1 MKKYAKVTNEETKAC
16 EVGLGTNSKFY
27 QSIGMTEQEVEQAY
41 DGNWYLSGYAPVK
54 PEPTI
59 EEQNEAIR
67 ATREQLYIQISDK
80 LKADYDEAVA
90 RGADDVEEL
99 RQAWLAA
106 KDAVRAAHPYVKESS
121 SDDLQPDQTED
132 QTTTDVEED
141 ASESDEAEPAA
152 TNTLPEQDISS
163 WTGA

>member
-1 MKKYAKVTNEETKAC
+1 MEYLYKPYTNKEYADFVVANQGKKLMSDKEKIWFED
-16 EVGLGTNSKFY
+16 F
-27 QSIGMTEQEVEQAY
+27 
-41 DGNWYLSGYAPVK
+41 PK
-54 PEPTI
+54 PTV

-67 ATREQLYIQISDK
+67 AAREAAYVQTSDK

-106 KDAVRAAHPYVKESS
+106 KDTVRAAHPYVKEPSS
-121 SDDLQPDQTED
+121 NDLRPDQAED
-132 QTTTDVEED
+132 QTTTDAEEG
-141 ASESDEAEPAA
+141 ASESDVAEPAA

-163 WTGA
+163 WTGV

>member
-1 MKKYAKVTNEETKAC
+1 MWYVEKIINHRIGNRTQNKKIADS
-16 EVGLGTNSKFY
+16 LGWTITIDES
-27 QSIGMTEQEVEQAY
+27 QTELAY
-41 DGNWYLSGYAPVK
+41 DGSLWEKGHAPK
-54 PEPTI
+54 PSI

-67 ATREQLYIQISDK
+67 AAREAAYVQTSDW
-80 LKADYDEAVA
+80 LKREYDEAVA

-106 KDAVRAAHPYVKESS
+106 KDAVRAAHPYVKEPS
-121 SDDLQPDQTED
+121 SDDLQPDLPEKQTK
-132 QTTTDVEED
+132 TDAEEG
-141 ASESDEAEPAA
+141 ASESDVAEPAA

>member
-1 MKKYAKVTNEETKAC
+1 MEYLYKPYTNKEYADFVVANQGKKLMSDKEKIWFED
-16 EVGLGTNSKFY
+16 F
-27 QSIGMTEQEVEQAY
+27 
-41 DGNWYLSGYAPVK
+41 PK
-54 PEPTI
+54 PTV

-67 ATREQLYIQISDK
+67 AAREAAYVQTSDW
-80 LKADYDEAVA
+80 LKREYDEAVA

-106 KDAVRAAHPYVKESS
+106 KDAVRAAHPYVKEPS
-121 SDDLQPDQTED
+121 SDDLQPDLPEKQTK
-132 QTTTDVEED
+132 TDAEEG

>member
-1 MKKYAKVTNEETKAC
+1 MEYLYKPYTNKEYADFVVANQGKKLMSDKEKIWFEN
-16 EVGLGTNSKFY
+16 F
-27 QSIGMTEQEVEQAY
+27 
-41 DGNWYLSGYAPVK
+41 PK
-54 PEPTI
+54 PTV

-67 ATREQLYIQISDK
+67 AAREAAYVQTSDW
-80 LKADYDEAVA
+80 LKREYDEAVA

-106 KDAVRAAHPYVKESS
+106 KDAVRAAHPYVKEPS

-141 ASESDEAEPAA
+141 ESESDEAEPAA

>member
-1 MKKYAKVTNEETKAC
+1 MEYLYKPYTNKEYADFVVANQGKKLMSDKEKIWFEN
-16 EVGLGTNSKFY
+16 F
-27 QSIGMTEQEVEQAY
+27 
-41 DGNWYLSGYAPVK
+41 PK
-54 PEPTI
+54 PTV

-67 ATREQLYIQISDK
+67 AAREAAYVQTSDW
-80 LKADYDEAVA
+80 LKREYDEAVA

-106 KDAVRAAHPYVKESS
+106 KDAVRAAHPYVKEPS
-121 SDDLQPDQTED
+121 SDDLQPDLPEKQTK
-132 QTTTDVEED
+132 TDAEEG
-141 ASESDEAEPAA
+141 ASESDVAEPAA

>member
-1 MKKYAKVTNEETKAC
+1 MEYLYKPYTNKEYADFVVANQGKKLMSDKEKIWFED
-16 EVGLGTNSKFY
+16 F
-27 QSIGMTEQEVEQAY
+27 
-41 DGNWYLSGYAPVK
+41 PK
-54 PEPTI
+54 PTV

-67 ATREQLYIQISDK
+67 AAREAAYVQTSDW
-80 LKADYDEAVA
+80 LKREYDEAVA

-106 KDAVRAAHPYVKESS
+106 KDAVRAAHPYVKEPS

-141 ASESDEAEPAA
+141 ESESDEAEPAA